1 MKAGLLNKSIVDA
14 ACEKEQELVLV
25 AYQPVSKQMKQ
36 LNRNRIGKAEIS
48 KTQTDLKHRV
58 ETNIKLK

>member
-14 ACEKEQELVLV
+14 ACEEEQELVLV
-25 AYQPVSKQMKQ
+25 AYQPVSKQMKK